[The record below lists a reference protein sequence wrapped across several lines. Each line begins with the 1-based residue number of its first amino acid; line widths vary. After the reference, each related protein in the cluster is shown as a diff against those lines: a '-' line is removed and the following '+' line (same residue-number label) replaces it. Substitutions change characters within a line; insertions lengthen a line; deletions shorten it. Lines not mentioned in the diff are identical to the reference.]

1 MEELHTCRID
11 GGGSPNIGQ
20 VTWWG
25 EDALQ
30 QKYLLTRPSLTLRV
44 P

>member
-1 MEELHTCRID
+1 MEELHADSID
-11 GGGSPNIGQ
+11 GGGSLHIGQ

-30 QKYLLTRPSLTLRV
+30 QRYLSYK
-44 P
+44 